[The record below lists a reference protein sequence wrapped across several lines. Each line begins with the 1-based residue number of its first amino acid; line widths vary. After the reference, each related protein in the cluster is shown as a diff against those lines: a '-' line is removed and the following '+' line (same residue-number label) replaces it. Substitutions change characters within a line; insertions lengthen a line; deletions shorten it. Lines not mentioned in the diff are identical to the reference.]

1 MTDVSTILDGLNP
14 AQQQAVTAEPG
25 PVLVLAGPGSGK
37 TRVLTRRV
45 AYLIGVHGVDPHH
58 ILAVT
63 FTNKAAREMRDR
75 LDALLGPGEAAA
87 LTVGTFHSICARF
100 LRRDIVHLGRERDFA
115 IYDTDDQLRVMKR
128 VLRDLNLDEK
138 KHAPRAIHAAI
149 SRAKNEL
156 IDPVAYSRHAQSY
169 FEEVTARCF
178 ARYQELLRDANALDF
193 DDLLVETVRLFE
205 QHPAVLER
213 YQERYAF
220 CLADEYQDTNR
231 AQYMLLKQLA
241 SRHHNLFVVGDE
253 DQSIYAFRGADVRN
267 ILSFERDYPAAQVIL
282 LEQNYR
288 STQAILDVA
297 QAVINRSAQRRRE
310 KRLWT
315 RNGAGVK
322 VQVIEG
328 YDQDEEAQLVAG
340 EIARLL
346 AGGAY
351 QPGDIAIMYR
361 TNAQSRAI
369 EEALIT
375 RQTPYVVV
383 GGTRFYERKEI
394 KDALAYLRLA
404 LNPFDDISLSRVLNW
419 PPRGIGQRTQ
429 DDLER
434 RAGAAGVPLYAML
447 HMLAADAE
455 TADQSAPS
463 APARAD
469 AMSSRARNA
478 LLGFLALL
486 DEAIEQRRLLSLGAL
501 MDWLFERVGFR
512 EALRREYGDDEGDDR
527 WNNVMELRNVAENYA
542 TLPRE
547 NQLATFLE
555 EVALVSDIDTLQE
568 GRNAVTCI
576 TLHQAKG
583 LEFPVVFLVGL
594 EEGLLPHARSTDDR
608 DALDEER
615 RLFYVGATRAKE
627 RLYLLHAFRRAS
639 YGRAEIATPSRFLHD
654 IPPDL
659 LHRAPKRGYA
669 AAQQSSM
676 FTHRMTALRH
686 SAQERTSS
694 STPASRRNAPEGPRE
709 VAFFAGQKVYHAH
722 FGEGIVVSSK
732 LVEGDEEVTVAF
744 AGKGIKRLL
753 ASFANLQ
760 RAGE

>member
-1 MTDVSTILDGLNP
+1 MTDSAAILSALNP
-14 AQQQAVTAEPG
+14 AQQQAVTVDPG

-37 TRVLTRRV
+37 TRVLTYRV
-45 AYLIGVHGVDPHH
+45 AYLIGVQSVDPHT

-75 LDALLGPGEAAA
+75 LVALIGAGQSAA

-138 KHAPRAIHAAI
+138 KHPPRAIHAAI

-156 IDPVAYSRHAQSY
+156 ITPSDYSRHARSY

-178 ARYQELLRDANALDF
+178 ARYQELLRDSNALDF
-193 DDLLVETVRLFE
+193 DDLLVETVRLFDH
-205 QHPAVLER
+205 HPTVLER
-213 YQERYAF
+213 YQERYRF
-220 CLADEYQDTNR
+220 LLADEYQDTNR
-231 AQYMLLKQLA
+231 AQYVLLKQLA
-241 SRHHNLFVVGDE
+241 ARHRNIFVVGDE
-253 DQSIYAFRGADVRN
+253 DQSVYAFRGADIRN
-267 ILSFERDYPAAQVIL
+267 ILSFEQDYPDAQVIL

-315 RNGAGVK
+315 HNGAGAK
-322 VQVIEG
+322 VQLIEG
-328 YDQDEEAQLVAG
+328 YDQDEEAQLVAA

-346 AGGAY
+346 ASGAY

-361 TNAQSRAI
+361 TNAQSRAV
-369 EEALIT
+369 EEALLA
-375 RQTPYVVV
+375 RQLRYVIV

-419 PPRGIGQRTQ
+419 PARGIGQRTQ
-429 DDLER
+429 EDLER
-434 RAGAAGVPLYAML
+434 RAGAAAVPLYVAL
-447 HMLAADAE
+447 QMLAAE
-455 TADQSAPS
+455 TDPASSAGGG
-463 APARAD
+463 AGG
-469 AMSSRARNA
+469 RARNA
-478 LLGFLALL
+478 LLSFLSLI
-486 DEAIEQRRLLSLGAL
+486 DEMIAQRQRLTLGAL
-501 MDWLFERVGFR
+501 MEWLFAQVGFR
-512 EALRREYGDDEGDDR
+512 EALHHEYGEEEGEDR
-527 WNNVMELRNVAENYA
+527 WNNVLELRNVAENYA
-542 TLPRE
+542 TLPIE
-547 NQLATFLE
+547 SQLPTFLE

-568 GRNAVTCI
+568 ERDAITCI

-627 RLYLLHAFRRAS
+627 RLYLLHAFRRTT
-639 YGRAEIATPSRFLHD
+639 YGRADIATPSRFLHD

-659 LHRAPKRGYA
+659 LQRTPKRGYA
-669 AAQQSSM
+669 AQQSSL
-676 FTHRMTALRH
+676 FTNRAAIAREQR
-686 SAQERTSS
+686 QERTQ
-694 STPASRRNAPEGPRE
+694 PSRRSAPDGPRD
-709 VAFFAGQKVYHAH
+709 VAFFAGQKVRHAQ

-744 AGKGIKRLL
+744 VGKGVKRLL

-760 RAGE
+760 RADD

>member
-1 MTDVSTILDGLNP
+1 MIDAATILDGLNP
-14 AQQQAVTAEPG
+14 AQQQAVAAAPG

-37 TRVLTRRV
+37 TRVLTRRA
-45 AYLIGVHGVDPHH
+45 AYLIGVHGVDPHA

-156 IDPVAYSRHAQSY
+156 IDPAAYSRHARSY

-205 QHPAVLER
+205 QHPALLER
-213 YQERYAF
+213 YQGRYDF
-220 CLADEYQDTNR
+220 LLADEYQDTNR
-231 AQYMLLKQLA
+231 AQYVLLKHLA

-253 DQSIYAFRGADVRN
+253 DQSVYAFRGADIRN
-267 ILSFERDYPAAQVIL
+267 ILSFERDYPQAQVIL

-315 RNGAGVK
+315 HNGKGAM
-322 VQVIEG
+322 VQLIEG
-328 YDQDEEAQLVAG
+328 YDQDEEAQLVAA
-340 EIARLL
+340 EIARLI
-346 AGGAY
+346 AGDAY

-369 EEALIT
+369 EEALLA
-375 RQTPYVVV
+375 RQTPYVIV

-419 PPRGIGQRTQ
+419 PTRGIGQRTQ
-429 DDLER
+429 EDLER
-434 RAGAAGVPLYAML
+434 RAGAAAVPLYVAL
-447 HMLAADAE
+447 HMLAADA
-455 TADQSAPS
+455 AAGDQSAPP
-463 APARAD
+463 APARAEE
-469 AMSSRARNA
+469 MPPRARNA
-478 LLGFLALL
+478 LLGFLALI
-486 DEAIEQRRLLSLGAL
+486 DEAIERRRTSSLDEL
-501 MDWLFERVGFR
+501 MEWLFERVGFR

-527 WNNVMELRNVAENYA
+527 WNNVMELRTVAGNYA

-568 GRNAVTCI
+568 ERNAVTCI

-627 RLYLLHAFRRAS
+627 RLYLLHAFRRAA

-659 LHRAPKRGYA
+659 LQRAPKRGYA
-669 AAQQSSM
+669 AQQTSM
-676 FTHRMTALRH
+676 FTSRAAALRH
-686 SAQERTSS
+686 PPQARSA
-694 STPASRRNAPEGPRE
+694 STPPSRRPAPDGPRE
-709 VAFFAGQKVYHAH
+709 VAFFAGQKVRHAQ

-744 AGKGIKRLL
+744 VGKGVKRLL

-760 RAGE
+760 RAEE

>member
-1 MTDVSTILDGLNP
+1 MTDLSAILRELNP
-14 AQQQAVTAEPG
+14 AQQQAVTVDSG

-37 TRVLTRRV
+37 TRVLTYRV
-45 AYLIGVHGVDPHH
+45 AYLIGARGVDPHT

-75 LDALLGPGEAAA
+75 LDALISAGQSAA

-100 LRRDIVHLGRERDFA
+100 LRGDIIHLGRERDFA

-138 KHAPRAIHAAI
+138 KHPPRAIHAAI

-156 IDPVAYSRHAQSY
+156 ITPSDYSRHARSY

-178 ARYQELLRDANALDF
+178 ARYQELLRDSNALDF
-193 DDLLVETVRLFE
+193 DDLLVETVRLFDL
-205 QHPAVLER
+205 HPAVLER
-213 YQERYAF
+213 YQERYRF
-220 CLADEYQDTNR
+220 LLADEYQDTNR
-231 AQYMLLKQLA
+231 AQYVLLKQLVA
-241 SRHHNLFVVGDE
+241 RHHNIFVVGDE
-253 DQSIYAFRGADVRN
+253 DQSIYAFRGADIRN
-267 ILSFERDYPAAQVIL
+267 ILSFEHDYPDARVIL

-297 QAVINRSAQRRRE
+297 QAVINRGAQRRRE

-315 RNGAGVK
+315 RNGAGAK
-322 VQVIEG
+322 VQVLEG
-328 YDQDEEAQLVAG
+328 YDQDEEAQLVAA

-346 AGGAY
+346 AGGAC

-369 EEALIT
+369 EEALLA
-375 RQTPYVVV
+375 RQLRYVIV

-419 PPRGIGQRTQ
+419 PVRGIGQRTQ
-429 DDLER
+429 NDLER
-434 RAGAAGVPLYAML
+434 RARAASVPLYVAL
-447 HMLAADAE
+447 QMLAAE
-455 TADQSAPS
+455 TDPAGQANPS
-463 APARAD
+463 ASVLTDDLTA
-469 AMSSRARNA
+469 RARNA
-478 LLGFLALL
+478 LLGFLALIY
-486 DEAIEQRRLLSLGAL
+486 EVIAQRQRLPLGAL
-501 MDWLFERVGFR
+501 MEWLFAQVGFR
-512 EALRREYGDDEGDDR
+512 EALQHEYGEEEGEDR
-527 WNNVMELRNVAENYA
+527 WNNVLELRNVAENYV
-542 TLPRE
+542 TLPLE
-547 NQLATFLE
+547 SQLPTFLE

-568 GRNAVTCI
+568 DRDAVTCI

-594 EEGLLPHARSTDDR
+594 EEGLLPHTRSTDDR

-627 RLYLLHAFRRAS
+627 RLYLLHAFRRAT
-639 YGRAEIATPSRFLHD
+639 YGRAEVATPSRFLHD

-659 LHRAPKRGYA
+659 LQRAPKRGYA
-669 AAQQSSM
+669 TVQQSSL
-676 FTHRMTALRH
+676 FTNRAAIAREQRHERPQPSHRA
-686 SAQERTSS
+686 
-694 STPASRRNAPEGPRE
+694 TPDGPRE
-709 VAFFAGQKVYHAH
+709 VAFFAGQKVRHAQ

-744 AGKGIKRLL
+744 VGKEVKRLL

-760 RAGE
+760 RADD

>member
-1 MTDVSTILDGLNP
+1 MTDSAAILSTLNP
-14 AQQQAVTAEPG
+14 AQQQAVTVDPG

-37 TRVLTRRV
+37 TRVLTHRV
-45 AYLIGVHGVDPHH
+45 AYLIGAQGVDPHT

-75 LDALLGPGEAAA
+75 LDALIGAGQSAA

-138 KHAPRAIHAAI
+138 KHPPRALHAAI

-156 IDPVAYSRHAQSY
+156 ISPSDYSRHARSY

-205 QHPAVLER
+205 QHPTVLER
-213 YQERYAF
+213 YQERYHF
-220 CLADEYQDTNR
+220 LLADEYQDTNR
-231 AQYMLLKQLA
+231 AQYVLLKHLA
-241 SRHHNLFVVGDE
+241 ARHRNIFVVGDE
-253 DQSIYAFRGADVRN
+253 DQSVYAFRGADIRN
-267 ILSFERDYPAAQVIL
+267 ILSFEHDYPDAQVIL

-297 QAVINRSAQRRRE
+297 QAVINRSAQRRCE

-315 RNGAGVK
+315 HNGSGAK

-328 YDQDEEAQLVAG
+328 YDQDEEAQLVAA

-369 EEALIT
+369 EEALLV
-375 RQTPYVVV
+375 RQLRYVIV

-394 KDALAYLRLA
+394 RDALAYLRLA

-419 PPRGIGQRTQ
+419 PPRSIGPRTQ
-429 DDLER
+429 EELER
-434 RAGAAGVPLYAML
+434 RARAASVPLYVAL
-447 HMLAADAE
+447 QMLAAE
-455 TADQSAPS
+455 TDPS
-463 APARAD
+463 ARGMPSTDLSA
-469 AMSSRARNA
+469 RARNV
-478 LLGFLALL
+478 LLGFLALI
-486 DEAIEQRRLLSLGAL
+486 DEVITQRQRLPLGAL
-501 MDWLFERVGFR
+501 MDWLFAQVGFR
-512 EALRREYGDDEGDDR
+512 EALQHEYGEEEAEDR
-527 WNNVMELRNVAENYA
+527 WNNLMELRNVAENYV
-542 TLPRE
+542 TLPLE
-547 NQLATFLE
+547 SQLPTFLE

-568 GRNAVTCI
+568 ERDAITCM

-594 EEGLLPHARSTDDR
+594 EEGLLPHARSIDDR

-627 RLYLLHAFRRAS
+627 RLYLLYAFRRTV
-639 YGRAEIATPSRFLHD
+639 YGRAEITTPSRFLHD

-659 LHRAPKRGYA
+659 LQRAPKREYA
-669 AAQQSSM
+669 TVQQSSL
-676 FTHRMTALRH
+676 FTGRAVIG
-686 SAQERTSS
+686 QERKQERAQ
-694 STPASRRNAPEGPRE
+694 PSRRSVSDGQRD
-709 VAFFAGQKVYHAH
+709 VAFFAGQKVRHAQ
-722 FGEGIVVSSK
+722 FGEGIVVSSR

-744 AGKGIKRLL
+744 VGKGVKRLL

-760 RAGE
+760 RADD

>member
-1 MTDVSTILDGLNP
+1 MTDSAAILSTLNP
-14 AQQQAVTAEPG
+14 AQQQAVTVDPG

-37 TRVLTRRV
+37 TRVLTHRV
-45 AYLIGVHGVDPHH
+45 AYLIGAQGVDPHT

-75 LDALLGPGEAAA
+75 LDALIGAGQSAA

-138 KHAPRAIHAAI
+138 KHPPRALHAAI

-156 IDPVAYSRHAQSY
+156 ISPSDYSRHARSY

-205 QHPAVLER
+205 QHPTVLER
-213 YQERYAF
+213 YQERYHF
-220 CLADEYQDTNR
+220 LLADEYQDTNR
-231 AQYMLLKQLA
+231 AQYVLLKHLA
-241 SRHHNLFVVGDE
+241 ARHRNIFVVGDE
-253 DQSIYAFRGADVRN
+253 DQSVYAFRGADIRN
-267 ILSFERDYPAAQVIL
+267 ILSFEHDYPDAQVIL

-297 QAVINRSAQRRRE
+297 QAVINRSAQRRCE

-315 RNGAGVK
+315 HNGSGAK

-328 YDQDEEAQLVAG
+328 YDQDEEAQLVAA

-369 EEALIT
+369 EEALLV
-375 RQTPYVVV
+375 RQLRYVIV

-394 KDALAYLRLA
+394 RDALAYLRLA
-404 LNPFDDISLSRVLNW
+404 LNPFDDISVSRVLNW
-419 PPRGIGQRTQ
+419 PPRSIGPRTQ
-429 DDLER
+429 EELER
-434 RAGAAGVPLYAML
+434 RARAASVPLYVAL
-447 HMLAADAE
+447 QMLAAE
-455 TADQSAPS
+455 TDPS
-463 APARAD
+463 ARGMPSTDLSA
-469 AMSSRARNA
+469 RARNV
-478 LLGFLALL
+478 LLGFLALI
-486 DEAIEQRRLLSLGAL
+486 DEVITQRQRLPLGAL
-501 MDWLFERVGFR
+501 MDWLFAQVGFR
-512 EALRREYGDDEGDDR
+512 EALQHEYGEEEAEDR
-527 WNNVMELRNVAENYA
+527 WNNLMELRNVAENYV
-542 TLPRE
+542 TLPLE
-547 NQLATFLE
+547 SQLPTFLE

-568 GRNAVTCI
+568 ERDAITCM

-594 EEGLLPHARSTDDR
+594 EEGLLPHARSIDDR

-627 RLYLLHAFRRAS
+627 RLYLLYAFRRTV
-639 YGRAEIATPSRFLHD
+639 YGRAEITTPSRFLHD

-659 LHRAPKRGYA
+659 LQRAPKREYA
-669 AAQQSSM
+669 TVQQSSL
-676 FTHRMTALRH
+676 FTGRAVIG
-686 SAQERTSS
+686 QERKQERAQ
-694 STPASRRNAPEGPRE
+694 PSRRSVSDGQRD
-709 VAFFAGQKVYHAH
+709 VAFFAGQKVRHAQ
-722 FGEGIVVSSK
+722 FGEGIVVSSR

-744 AGKGIKRLL
+744 VGKGVKRLL

-760 RAGE
+760 RADD